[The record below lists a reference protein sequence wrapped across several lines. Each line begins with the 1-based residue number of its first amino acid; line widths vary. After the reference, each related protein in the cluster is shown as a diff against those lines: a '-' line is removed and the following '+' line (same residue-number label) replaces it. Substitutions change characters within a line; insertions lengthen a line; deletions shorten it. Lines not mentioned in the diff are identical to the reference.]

1 MNGKRPSKDA
11 STKMTDILEL
21 PDNDFKLAFIKML
34 QQAIMNMLE
43 TNGKTKF
50 QQRNRRHKNCSTHAT
65 AHTNWI
71 KIAESFQ
78 PSVIIFNFLMLPMSS
93 QVWKSVLQLDGSQ
106 TKVSIRITWTKVIKA
121 TRSGPSATP
130 RPGSSILIRL
140 HVIPVD
146 PKALT
151 NHSNLQVIVLI
162 QEAAKF
168 LTWKRKQQNLSDLE
182 ARGKV
187 SIIL

>member
-1 MNGKRPSKDA
+1 
-11 STKMTDILEL
+11 
-21 PDNDFKLAFIKML
+21 ML

-151 NHSNLQVIVLI
+151 NQSNLQVIVLI

-187 SIIL
+187 SIIIYKEFQSHFGYGCPRYNVFNLDCQI